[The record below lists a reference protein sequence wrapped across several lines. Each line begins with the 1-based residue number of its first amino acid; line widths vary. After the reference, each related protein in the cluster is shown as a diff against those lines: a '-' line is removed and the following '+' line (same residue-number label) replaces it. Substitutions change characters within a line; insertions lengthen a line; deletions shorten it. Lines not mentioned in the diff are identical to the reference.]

1 MPLFCIDRS
10 HHLAALPRSPQRAAR
25 LASVAGAGGVLALVG
40 VMVAGGSGADG
51 AGKANAEN
59 PMLAVG
65 TSPMISAATPLTPV
79 ATEAATTTTLAPLV
93 CTNSYTV
100 ASGDYWVLIAQ
111 EASITTG
118 DLLAANRAT
127 TDTPLYPNQVI
138 CLPDGVA
145 VVVPTTVATTEAPA
159 ATTPATTKATTP
171 VVTPTTVKAR
181 PAPVTTVAPVTTSH
195 SSR

>member
-25 LASVAGAGGVLALVG
+25 LASVAGAGGVLALIG
-40 VMVAGGSGADG
+40 VMVTGGSSGADG
-51 AGKANAEN
+51 AGKASTDTAT
-59 PMLAVG
+59 LTVG

-79 ATEAATTTTLAPLV
+79 VTEAATTTTLAPLV

-100 ASGDYWVLIAQ
+100 AAGDYWVLIAQ
-111 EASITTG
+111 EASITTS

-127 TDTPLYPNQVI
+127 ADTPLYPNQVI
-138 CLPDGVA
+138 CLPDGVT

-159 ATTPATTKATTP
+159 ATTPATTKSTTP

-181 PAPVTTVAPVTTSH
+181 PAPVTTTPSTVSH